1 MKKLL
6 FCLAILLPAC
16 ATPGDSA
23 WNGLL
28 HANGFGGGISTTL
41 SGSITVPVL
50 ELPDGESLGGDIPL
64 SEGSS
69 SSAYYGGR
77 VGFALPILPFEFA
90 YSMFNHSSSHPFSE
104 QLTVIFDD
112 PLNPGTDLEESLDVN
127 LSSSLDFDVQKIL
140 FELDLFNSPL
150 FRVGLLLGAD
160 LMTFNSF
167 GIKVTDD
174 VIYTDGLGDDHII
187 VEEGEGTSIA
197 TDQQLP
203 IPMLGLR
210 GDFLLPFT
218 GLRAGVEVSGFSVD
232 VEDVDVTY
240 MDIDANLNY
249 AFNDWTEAVIGYR
262 SIALDLSG
270 DLDDG
275 DGGTTNLV
283 VDIKYAGPY
292 FGVAF
297 VF

>member
-1 MKKLL
+1 
-6 FCLAILLPAC
+6 
-16 ATPGDSA
+16 
-23 WNGLL
+23 
-28 HANGFGGGISTTL
+28 
-41 SGSITVPVL
+41 
-50 ELPDGESLGGDIPL
+50 
-64 SEGSS
+64 
-69 SSAYYGGR
+69 
-77 VGFALPILPFEFA
+77 
-90 YSMFNHSSSHPFSE
+90 MFNHSSSHPFSE
-104 QLTVIFDD
+104 QLTVSFDD

-167 GIKVTDD
+167 GIEVTDD

-197 TDQQLP
+197 TDLQLP

-232 VEDVDVTY
+232 VEEVAVTY
-240 MDIDANLNY
+240 LDIDANLNY

-262 SIALDLSG
+262 SVTLDLSG

-275 DGGTTNLV
+275 DGDTTNLV

>member
-1 MKKLL
+1 
-6 FCLAILLPAC
+6 
-16 ATPGDSA
+16 
-23 WNGLL
+23 
-28 HANGFGGGISTTL
+28 
-41 SGSITVPVL
+41 
-50 ELPDGESLGGDIPL
+50 
-64 SEGSS
+64 
-69 SSAYYGGR
+69 
-77 VGFALPILPFEFA
+77 
-90 YSMFNHSSSHPFSE
+90 MFNHSSSHPFSE

-167 GIKVTDD
+167 GIKVTDN
-174 VIYTDGLGDDHII
+174 VIYTDGFGNDHI
-187 VEEGEGTSIA
+187 VVAKGEGTSIA

-232 VEDVDVTY
+232 IEEVAVTY
-240 MDIDANLNY
+240 LDIDANLHY
-249 AFNDWTEAVIGYR
+249 AFNDWTEAVVGYR
-262 SIALDLSG
+262 SVAFDLSG
-270 DLDDG
+270 EVDDG
-275 DGGTTNLV
+275 TGSGDTSPIG